1 MLLLLS
7 AIVLSQNHLSIPIV
21 YADKNADMA
30 DQLTNLGTNKAS
42 IQQVLK
48 KLQTEIVQTSGQDKA
63 TNAIKQLKSVIELY
77 PNGPLAQSLLILAK
91 QQAAGNTDFV
101 NQTLIQVA
109 ERIGG
114 GSDNVA
120 NLLEQAVAPF
130 ASPASS
136 QGVAAAAVTTT
147 PPPSNTVQQPAQQFI
162 QQQTLITS
170 SLPTQSTSSS
180 LSSPPPSSPLE
191 NDIPQVTNN
200 TNTSLNSG
208 PDLIVNSGSFVTLDG
223 SSSHSTNG
231 NPIPFTWMQIAGPP
245 VMLSG
250 ANTINAA
257 FTAPTV
263 STDTTMLFKL
273 TVTDQNG
280 LSDSKTVQIR
290 VIPIATATSTTTS
303 SLSSASSS
311 VN

>member
-21 YADKNADMA
+21 YADKKADKA

-130 ASPASS
+130 ASSASS
-136 QGVAAAAVTTT
+136 QGVAAAAVTT
-147 PPPSNTVQQPAQQFI
+147 PPPSNTVQQPAQQFV
-162 QQQTLITS
+162 QQQTFITS
-170 SLPTQSTSSS
+170 SSPTQSTSSS
-180 LSSPPPSSPLE
+180 PPPPSSPLE

-223 SSSHSTNG
+223 SASYGQNG
-231 NPIPFTWMQIAGPP
+231 PITFAWTQTAGPP

-303 SLSSASSS
+303 SLSSANSS

>member
-21 YADKNADMA
+21 YADKKADKA

-130 ASPASS
+130 TSPASS
-136 QGVAAAAVTTT
+136 QGVAAAAVTT
-147 PPPSNTVQQPAQQFI
+147 PPPSNTVQQPAQQLV

-170 SLPTQSTSSS
+170 SSPTQSTSSS
-180 LSSPPPSSPLE
+180 SSPPPPPSSPLE
-191 NDIPQVTNN
+191 NDIPQVTND

-223 SSSHSTNG
+223 SASYGQNG
-231 NPIPFTWMQIAGPP
+231 PITFAWKQTAGPP

-280 LSDSKTVQIR
+280 LSDSKTVQIK

-303 SLSSASSS
+303 LSSASSS